1 MEIDNNTKNN
11 SNTNSSMEESN
22 KNQQKSEY
30 EKMDEYMK
38 KINNYRNN
46 NYINCL
52 EKDWYCDFYNDG
64 WAVGLIASKEKNFLC
79 VYDIYQYYIHNNK
92 QILQIQYSKNIAYF
106 RKHTKPSLENMI
118 PSRPKK
124 NFLENKIRDLLSP
137 DKENIFTNKKEEK
150 DPKVIFELYYFLHS
164 SLYYSIDYSI
174 CKAKDK
180 NSGVE
185 EGFKIILIVLEYL
198 AEFYNYINDNFDDF
212 INYKSN
218 IADSE
223 LSDLVLFDKKYAIFS
238 FWEDANNLMNKIFIK
253 NANYLVWFIESEK
266 VLQKI
271 MPSSPNMKKI
281 GPKDKLICP
290 LYEPQ
295 IDIFKLQNYNY
306 TGKNGQII
314 KLKKICSSDA
324 YQNTVDSQTKVHYYI
339 KAYFIDYFFALG
351 GYKALFSLCRENHN
365 IKLTTSIFNNIS
377 YASSLTKYFKSYFEI
392 ERNGINTILFKFVD
406 SIDAQ
411 TLNTFSKNDIFNFIK
426 KGASLCPKISEKSSI
441 IFEELYIRFKLKYLS
456 FAKNDQKRLEAI
468 NDLVNILYSI
478 EYCQLFNEKN
488 YKMNFYDG
496 KNLDE
501 VINDQKFSNRYKNIK
516 EVNYNTFC
524 TNFKNSGIIETLFK
538 EDSINE
544 EILKEIAPILFN
556 MYQNNFGIVHSEL
569 KKEEVKNTKTLV
581 FNAILNKLKQA
592 ERENIK
598 VLMEIEKI
606 ICEFCEVLTD
616 EDKFYFFNEI
626 NIVFESSMVNQNI
639 SFKEIFNFVI
649 NFSSIGV
656 KKTNSYDEDS
666 KENNEKNMGKNMTK
680 KVEEKSNK
688 NLEDEEQM
696 IEISNDKFDEK
707 IYFGL
712 ELINRFLSF
721 EQYDQLKLNDMQ
733 KLEFINAA
741 LEGIVKIISNINSPK
756 IAINIIL
763 NKIYNSIVNK
773 KDVLQHLFLLL
784 KLLNY
789 SIFNNFS
796 AELNNFL
803 PKYLKKY
810 DLAMILIDELSSFL
824 EQLKQNNISDS
835 ENNNQNEKDL
845 YSNININ
852 LIEKNVYKMENGYL
866 NENYNIKRRI
876 QTIFNL
882 LLKYKNSDINYDKI
896 KNFFIMAI
904 KFSENSKNILY
915 YYLFKTINNFSIDL
929 IKYLFENI
937 ISQKEIFVVNDLVTY
952 RICKNFI
959 IQMNKLNNSLFLM
972 NNKDIGLILN
982 KLDIEKEVLGI
993 NMLFD
998 LLSNEEQNLDAS
1010 VINDITDFICNIY
1023 FGVRFKIQTNIFKAY
1038 EDFWKNLIKNISDKL
1053 STCIENK
1060 DKKTK
1065 SIKCLILLIKKIIDI
1080 SNNRNGE
1087 IIKDISEI
1095 EKESKKYSKNN
1106 KNQAKE
1112 YSFFKMVNDSSIC
1125 YDIKING
1132 GDYFYILRY
1141 KLSSFFKIPVNQ
1153 IKIIVHQ
1160 NSLGKIK
1167 KITPQQY
1174 EKICKSSINKEF
1186 NYLKDFENIYDQ
1198 LNGLAEWESKG
1209 KKKLPLLIEVKTIEN
1224 PCKDILKF
1232 NPIEIL
1238 YNKSNL
1244 SLTLMN
1250 LLKEGEAPY
1259 TFDVLCLVRGNQN
1272 DDSTVLIEE
1281 IKNIILGKNKNND
1294 LFNFENTSIYYISYI
1309 ISNLSKTI
1317 QSNLNPSFIESFLK
1331 SDIWNNNIKNLN
1343 IISDEYNFD
1352 SNQKLPLLGELFEK
1366 YNLVNNLANI
1376 YLAIADNLGLSD
1388 IDLIWF
1394 IVYKIIKIYNYII
1407 NESVNI
1413 NLKKCG
1419 KTEGVTIDN
1428 VKDLYIESLTNINH
1442 LIVNND
1448 KILKNVISSLV
1459 KNDNNNEYMM
1469 KIKNTFEYIIFDSIL
1484 KNKLKAI
1491 NKRIKSLVIDILNKL
1506 KNDKNNQFDNQS
1518 FYYLLIDFYLTENSF
1533 NKIINILQEIYHK
1546 NSNINNYRYEN
1557 NVKILFDIITKV
1569 IFDIYEFVKEKFDIN
1584 KYIENILL
1592 PKLYKVDIPNIPSFC
1607 IFNQLI
1613 LGGVYKIFHTL
1624 LLISDTSFNA
1634 LKEKNKKIIDY
1645 LFESIIM
1652 SKCNEKILTP
1662 QNIKNEENSLTISS
1676 EFCIKEASNLFILLL
1691 FNNDLYNI
1699 DTYNSY
1705 IQKLTSFHKLCF
1717 WKGSNLSDWRLYFKE
1732 SQKSSPFVG
1741 LKNLGCTCYI
1751 NSLIQIFYHIPLM
1764 RESLLKCK
1772 FPASKNNCFY
1782 QLKIIFY
1789 SLKYLQTSYYSPKS
1803 FMDNYDDQKL
1813 NVSVQ
1818 MDAFEFFCDFLDKI
1832 EQKIAN
1838 TKNENIIKYFF
1849 MGRQNDVL
1857 TFEEDC
1863 THHRSNESQ
1872 FYSIQLQVQ
1881 GKKDIYESLDSL
1893 IEGEKMFGE
1902 NRIFCPECN
1911 RKLPAIK
1918 SQNFKTLPRIFMF
1931 VLKRFEFNYQTMQK
1945 TKINDY
1951 YHFPLI
1957 LDMNKY
1963 TEEYIKNKKDE
1974 DNKYKLKSI
1983 IIHSGNCDAGHY
1995 YAYILDE
2002 KSNEWYEFNDTKVE
2016 KININYFETEAYG
2029 KLNVISDDKG
2039 NQIEDENPRSAY
2051 MLFYEKINKDNCEKF
2066 ENIDII
2072 NEILNINNNTNN
2084 IIDNQNKIE
2093 EEDDNDFNLLSD
2105 NKIDTNEN
2113 SNKINNINEIEDND
2127 KGKQDEEIENILIP
2141 INEEMFK
2148 YFLNKKLF
2156 SGEYH
2161 HFVLSLFLNL
2171 FNKIFY
2177 HDTKLSFP
2185 DLLCGNEYTNL
2196 PNEIK
2201 NYKKNRKN
2209 QELSNI
2215 DDYILTK
2222 KILLFDV
2229 NKVNNINEINDETSN
2244 NNELSKDEKEKILDL
2259 FKNLIIYFFNVMI
2272 RGRERDYL
2280 GGTINLI
2287 KYLINNYL
2295 FCADYLV
2302 EEFSNFNVLIEYLL
2316 NCPSYEAKKLVVGI
2330 IYCAM
2335 IKCVTLYEKKMRQ
2348 EEATQKQLTQ
2358 PQNQNSKK
2366 QSEKNKK
2373 SKNKQQQVQ
2382 LQTQEEKGKD
2392 QSNSKEAQELSDEEL
2407 ARKLQDE
2414 FNNENG
2420 GDSNSYLNGKNDDF
2434 EINSN
2439 PLERKY
2445 IPQNVLKLIYN
2456 CLYIIKNLNL
2466 NNMNEAR
2473 FFYFILYRFSQ
2484 ISKKTKK
2491 FLINKALVLEL
2502 LNVHLLPEIMEEE
2515 HDRKSIY
2522 KSIEKGLYTSSHDI
2536 LNTHKDKL
2544 NGIYD
2549 KGGAFHYEN
2558 YTTMLY
2564 FYLLSHEQKEK
2575 PKHRYFE
2582 GSYTFDNKKFI
2593 RSLFFKINTKQ
2604 DAYIFANLIIVKCK
2618 HPKNYKN
2625 RIDNIIYNI
2634 INILNRADNNERI
2647 NYDVNSN
2654 KDNHNK
2660 GVYSGFE
2667 GYNNLDLENNFPR
2680 INPKYV
2686 LLIFKRFIVSN
2697 CDNKK
2702 IDEYRIN
2709 TSLKYFFKLIIKSDN
2724 VIYYNYM
2731 IMMIDFITEL
2741 FTNYFNIMNPY
2752 IKENSQYLKEIIEWI
2767 RAHSISPELYPIEG
2781 IKMYKDD
2788 NVAYRNN
2795 ITENEKIQFN
2805 AKQSDKSDKKIHKI
2819 INILEGT
2826 VNGKDYEY
2834 EADFDL
2840 TDFNFRK
2847 GDHILYDNKKAIVKE
2862 HIDELISVKII
2873 DKNND
2878 NKKDNK
2884 SNDNNDEEKNSISE
2898 IEKIKFWVAKD
2909 NKNISIFNLE

>member
-1 MEIDNNTKNN
+1 MESDNNTKNN
-11 SNTNSSMEESN
+11 SNTNSSMKQVN
-22 KNQQKSEY
+22 KNQEKNEY

-46 NYINCL
+46 HYINCL

-64 WAVGLIASKEKNFLC
+64 WKVGLIASKDKNC
-79 VYDIYQYYIHNNK
+79 ISVYDIYQYYIHDKK
-92 QILQIQYSKNIAYF
+92 QTMQISYSENIAYF
-106 RKHTKPSLENMI
+106 RKHTKPSLENLI
-118 PSRPKK
+118 QSRFKK

-137 DKENIFTNKKEEK
+137 SKKNIFTIKDEEK
-150 DPKVIFELYYFLHS
+150 DPKTIFELYYFLHS

-180 NSGVE
+180 NNGVE

-198 AEFYNYINDNFDDF
+198 AEFYNYLNDNFDDF
-212 INYKSN
+212 INYKNN

-223 LSDLVLFDKKYAIFS
+223 LSDLVLFNKKYAIFS
-238 FWEDANNLMNKIFIK
+238 FWDDANVIMNKIFIN
-253 NANYLVWFIESEK
+253 NANYLIWFIESEK

-290 LYEPQ
+290 LYENQ
-295 IDIFKLQNYNY
+295 IELFKLQNYNY
-306 TGKNGQII
+306 TGKNDQ
-314 KLKKICSSDA
+314 KLKLKRICSSEA
-324 YQNTVDSQTKVHYYI
+324 YQNTVNSQIKVHNYI
-339 KAYFIDYFFALG
+339 LAYFIDYFFAIG
-351 GYKALFSLCRENHN
+351 GYKSLFSLCRDYQN
-365 IKLTTSIFNNIS
+365 IKITTYIFNNIIYGS
-377 YASSLTKYFKSYFEI
+377 PLTKHFKSYFEI
-392 ERNGINTILFKFVD
+392 ERNGINSLLFKFVD
-406 SIDAQ
+406 SINAE
-411 TLNTFSKNDIFNFIK
+411 TLKTYSRNDILNYIK
-426 KGASLCPKISEKSSI
+426 RGASLCPRIKEKSTI
-441 IFEELYIRFKLKYLS
+441 IFEELYIRFKIKYLS
-456 FAKNDQKRLEAI
+456 FAKNDKMRLEAI

-488 YKMNFYDG
+488 YEMNFYDG

-501 VINDQKFSNRYKNIK
+501 VVNDPKFSNRDKNIK

-524 TNFKNSGIIETLFK
+524 QNFNSSGIIESLFK
-538 EDSINE
+538 QDNINE
-544 EILKEIAPILFN
+544 EILKEIAPILYN
-556 MYQNNFGIVHSEL
+556 MYQNDFGIVHSEL
-569 KKEEVKNTKTLV
+569 KKEEVKATKILV
-581 FNAILNKLKQA
+581 FNALLNKLKQVKN
-592 ERENIK
+592 ENIN

-616 EDKFYFFNEI
+616 EDKYYFFSEI
-626 NIVFESSMVNQNI
+626 NSVFYDSMANQNI
-639 SFKEIFNFVI
+639 SFKEIFNFII

-656 KKTNSYDEDS
+656 KKNNSYDEES
-666 KENNEKNMGKNMTK
+666 KENKEKNKGKNNK
-680 KVEEKSNK
+680 KKNEEKPHN
-688 NLEDEEQM
+688 NLENEEQL
-696 IEISNDKFDEK
+696 IEISNIKFDEK
-707 IYFGL
+707 NYFGL
-712 ELINRFLSF
+712 ELIYGFLSF
-721 EQYDQLKLNDMQ
+721 DQYEQLQLNDMQ
-733 KLEFINAA
+733 KLEFINDA
-741 LEGIVKIISNINSPK
+741 LEGIIKIMSNINSPK

-789 SIFNNFS
+789 TKFNNFS
-796 AELNNFL
+796 AGFNDFL

-810 DLAMILIDELSSFL
+810 DLAVILIDELSSFL
-824 EQLKQNNISDS
+824 DQLKQNNISDF
-835 ENNNQNEKDL
+835 ENNNPNEKDL

-852 LIEKNVYKMENGYL
+852 LIEKETYKMENGYL

-882 LLKYKNSDINYDKI
+882 LLKYKNININYDKI
-896 KNFFIMAI
+896 KTFFIMAI
-904 KFSENSKNILY
+904 KFSESSKNILY
-915 YYLFKTINNFSIDL
+915 YYLLKTINSFSMDF

-959 IQMNKLNNSLFLM
+959 IQMNKLNNSLYLM

-982 KLDIEKEVLGI
+982 KLEIEKEVLGI
-993 NMLFD
+993 NLLWD
-998 LLSNEEQNLDAS
+998 LLLNEEQNLDTS

-1023 FGVRFKIQTNIFKAY
+1023 FGVRLKIQTNIFKAY
-1038 EDFWKNLIKNISDKL
+1038 EDFWKNLIKSISDKL
-1053 STCIENK
+1053 NKCIENK
-1060 DKKTK
+1060 DKNIK
-1065 SIKCLILLIKKIIDI
+1065 SIKCIILLIKKIIDV

-1087 IIKDISEI
+1087 IIKDLSEI
-1095 EKESKKYSKNN
+1095 DKESKKYSKN
-1106 KNQAKE
+1106 QTKE
-1112 YSFFKMVNDSSIC
+1112 FTFFKMVNDNSIC

-1132 GDYFYILRY
+1132 GDFFYILRY
-1141 KLSSFFKIPVNQ
+1141 KLSSIYKIPVNQ
-1153 IKIIVHQ
+1153 IKIVVHQ

-1167 KITPQQY
+1167 KITNQQY
-1174 EKICKSSINKEF
+1174 EKIWKSSTNKEF

-1198 LNGLAEWESKG
+1198 LNGLEEWESKG

-1232 NPIEIL
+1232 NPIEII

-1250 LLKEGEAPY
+1250 LLKEGDAPY
-1259 TFDVLCLVRGNQN
+1259 TFDVLCLIRGNKN
-1272 DDSTVLIEE
+1272 DDSTVIIEE
-1281 IKNIILGKNKNND
+1281 IKNIILGKNKNNN
-1294 LFNFENTSIYYISYI
+1294 LFNLEKTSIYYISYI

-1317 QSNLNPSFIESFLK
+1317 QSNLYPSFIESFLK

-1352 SNQKLPLLGELFEK
+1352 NNQKLPLLGKLYEK
-1366 YNLVNNLANI
+1366 YNLVNNLVNI
-1376 YLAIADNLGLSD
+1376 YLAIADNLGISD
-1388 IDLIWF
+1388 NDLIWS
-1394 IVYKIIKIYNYII
+1394 IIYKIIKIYNYII

-1413 NLKKCG
+1413 NLNKCG
-1419 KTEGVTIDN
+1419 KTEGITIEN
-1428 VKDLYIESLTNINH
+1428 VKDLYNESLTNINH
-1442 LIVNND
+1442 LIINND
-1448 KILKNVISSLV
+1448 KILKNIISSLV
-1459 KNDNNNEYMM
+1459 KNNNSNEYII

-1484 KNKLKAI
+1484 KNKFKAI
-1491 NKRIKSLVIDILNKL
+1491 NKRIKSLIIDILNKL
-1506 KNDKNNQFDNQS
+1506 KNDINNEFDNQS

-1533 NKIINILQEIYHK
+1533 NKIINILQEIFNK
-1546 NSNINNYRYEN
+1546 NTNINNYRYEN
-1557 NVKILFDIITKV
+1557 NVKILFDIIAKV
-1569 IFDIYEFVKEKFDIN
+1569 IIDIYEFVKDKFDIN

-1592 PKLYKVDIPNIPSFC
+1592 PKIYKVNIPNIPSLC

-1613 LGGVYKIFHTL
+1613 LGGVYKLFHTV
-1624 LLISDTSFNA
+1624 LLISDTSF
-1634 LKEKNKKIIDY
+1634 KEKNKQIIDY

-1652 SKCNEKILTP
+1652 SKCNEKIITP
-1662 QNIKNEENSLTISS
+1662 QNINNEDNSITISS

-1691 FNNDLYNI
+1691 FNYNLYNI

-1717 WKGSNLSDWRLYFKE
+1717 WKGSNLSDWKLYFKE
-1732 SQKSSPFVG
+1732 SLKSAPFVG

-1772 FPASKNNCFY
+1772 CPVSKNNCFY

-1789 SLKYLQTSYYSPKS
+1789 SLKYLQTNYYSPKS
-1803 FMDNYDDQKL
+1803 FMDNYDDEKL
-1813 NVSVQ
+1813 NVNNQ

-1832 EQKIAN
+1832 EQKIKN

-1857 TFEEDC
+1857 TFKEDC

-1893 IEGEKMFGE
+1893 IEGEEMFGE

-1945 TKINDY
+1945 TKINNY
-1951 YHFPLI
+1951 YQFPLI

-1963 TEEYIKNKKDE
+1963 TEDYIKNKKDE

-2016 KININYFETEAYG
+2016 KFNINSLETEAYG
-2029 KLNVISDDKG
+2029 KLDVITDEKG
-2039 NQIEDENPRSAY
+2039 NQIEVENTRSAY

-2072 NEILNINNNTNN
+2072 NEILNINNKSN
-2084 IIDNQNKIE
+2084 IIINNQNKIE
-2093 EEDDNDFNLLSD
+2093 EKGDNDFNLLG
-2105 NKIDTNEN
+2105 NNEIDINEN
-2113 SNKINNINEIEDND
+2113 DNKINNINEIEDKD
-2127 KGKQDEEIENILIP
+2127 KSKYGEEIENILVP

-2161 HFVLSLFLNL
+2161 HFVLSLFLNVY
-2171 FNKIFY
+2171 NKIIY
-2177 HDTKLSFP
+2177 HDKKLSFS
-2185 DLLCGNEYTNL
+2185 DSLCGNEYTNL

-2209 QELSNI
+2209 QDLSNI
-2215 DDYILTK
+2215 DDYILSK
-2222 KILLFDV
+2222 KIIIFDL
-2229 NKVNNINEINDETSN
+2229 NKENNNINEINDYIDN
-2244 NNELSKDEKEKILDL
+2244 KNELNKEEEEKILEL

-2272 RGRERDYL
+2272 RAREKDYL
-2280 GGTINLI
+2280 GGTVDLI
-2287 KYLINNYL
+2287 KYFINNYL

-2316 NCPSYEAKKLVVGI
+2316 NCPSYDAKKIVVGI

-2348 EEATQKQLTQ
+2348 EGTTQKELSQ
-2358 PQNQNSKK
+2358 PQNQNNKK

-2373 SKNKQQQVQ
+2373 IKNKSQQVQ
-2382 LQTQEEKGKD
+2382 NQVQEEKNKN
-2392 QSNSKEAQELSDEEL
+2392 QINSKEAQELSDEEL

-2414 FNNENG
+2414 FNNEYKSG
-2420 GDSNSYLNGKNDDF
+2420 SNDYLNGKNDDF

-2502 LNVHLLPEIMEEE
+2502 LNIHLLPEVMEEE

-2522 KSIEKGLYTSSHDI
+2522 KSIEKSIYTSSHDI
-2536 LNTHKDKL
+2536 LNTHKNKL
-2544 NGIYD
+2544 SGIYD

-2558 YTTMLY
+2558 YTVMLY
-2564 FYLLSHEQKEK
+2564 FYLLSYDQKEK
-2575 PKHRYFE
+2575 PKHPYFE

-2604 DAYIFANLIIVKCK
+2604 DAYIFSNLIIVKCR
-2618 HPKNYKN
+2618 HPKHYKN
-2625 RIDNIIYNI
+2625 RIYNVLYYI
-2634 INILNRADNNERI
+2634 INILNRADNNGRI

-2654 KDNHNK
+2654 KDNQNK
-2660 GVYSGFE
+2660 GVYNVFE

-2697 CDNKK
+2697 CENKK
-2702 IDEYRIN
+2702 IDEYRIS

-2724 VIYYNYM
+2724 VTFYNYM
-2731 IMMIDFITEL
+2731 TMMIDFAIEL

-2767 RAHSISPELYPIEG
+2767 KSHSISPELYPIEG
-2781 IKMYKDD
+2781 ITMYKDD

-2805 AKQSDKSDKKIHKI
+2805 AKQSDKSDKKIQKI
-2819 INILEGT
+2819 MNILEGEIK
-2826 VNGKDYEY
+2826 GRDYEY

-2840 TDFNFRK
+2840 TDFSFRK
-2847 GDHILYDNKKAIVKE
+2847 GDHILYNNRKAIIKE
-2862 HIDELISVKII
+2862 HLDELISLKII
-2873 DKNND
+2873 DKDND
-2878 NKKDNK
+2878 AKKDNK
-2884 SNDNNDEEKNSISE
+2884 YNNNNDEEKKSISE

-2909 NKNISIFNLE
+2909 NKNISIFNLES

>member
-1 MEIDNNTKNN
+1 MESDNNTINN
-11 SNTNSSMEESN
+11 SNTNFSMEQAN
-22 KNQQKSEY
+22 KNHEKNEY
-30 EKMDEYMK
+30 EKMDDYMK

-64 WAVGLIASKEKNFLC
+64 WTEGLIASKEKNFLC

-106 RKHTKPSLENMI
+106 RKYTKPSSENLI
-118 PSRPKK
+118 PFRPKK
-124 NFLENKIRDLLSP
+124 NFLENKIRDLLNP
-137 DKENIFTNKKEEK
+137 EKINIFINKKEEK
-150 DPKVIFELYYFLHS
+150 DSKAIFELYYFLHS

-174 CKAKDK
+174 CKSKDK
-180 NSGVE
+180 NNGVE

-198 AEFYNYINDNFDDF
+198 SEFYNYINDNFDDF

-223 LSDLVLFDKKYAIFS
+223 LSDMVLFNKKYAIFS
-238 FWEDANNLMNKIFIK
+238 FWDDANILMNKIFIR
-253 NANYLVWFIESEK
+253 NANYLIWFIESEK

-271 MPSSPNMKKI
+271 IPSSPNMKKI

-290 LYEPQ
+290 LYDFQ
-295 IDIFKLQNYNY
+295 IDTFKLQNYNY
-306 TGKNGQII
+306 TGKNGHIL
-314 KLKKICSSDA
+314 KLKKICSSEA
-324 YQNTVDSQTKVHYYI
+324 YQNSVDSQSKVHNYI
-339 KAYFIDYFFALG
+339 LAYFIDYFYALG
-351 GYKALFSLCRENHN
+351 GYKTLFSLCRENHN
-365 IKLTTSIFNNIS
+365 IKLTISIFNNII
-377 YASSLTKYFKSYFEI
+377 YGSSLTKYFKSYLEI
-392 ERNGINTILFKFVD
+392 ERNGINTLLFKFVD
-406 SIDAQ
+406 SIDAE
-411 TLNTFSKNDIFNFIK
+411 TLNTYSQNEILNFIK
-426 KGASLCPKISEKSSI
+426 KGASLCPKISEKSAI
-441 IFEELYIRFKLKYLS
+441 IFEELYIRFKIKYLS
-456 FAKNDQKRLEAI
+456 FAKNDKKRLEAI
-468 NDLVNILYSI
+468 NDLVNILYGI

-501 VINDQKFSNRYKNIK
+501 VVNDPKFSNRDKNIK

-524 TNFKNSGIIETLFK
+524 TNFKNSGILETLFK
-538 EDSINE
+538 EDNINE

-569 KKEEVKNTKTLV
+569 KKEEVKKTKTLV
-581 FNAILNKLKQA
+581 FNAILNKLKKA

-626 NIVFESSMVNQNI
+626 KSAFYDSMVNQNI

-656 KKTNSYDEDS
+656 KRTNSYDDES
-666 KENNEKNMGKNMTK
+666 KENFEKNKGKNIKK
-680 KVEEKSNK
+680 KVEEKSNN
-688 NLEDEEQM
+688 NLEAKEQL
-696 IEISNDKFDEK
+696 IDISNISFDEK
-707 IYFGL
+707 KYFGL
-712 ELINRFLSF
+712 ELIYGFLSF
-721 EQYDQLKLNDMQ
+721 EQYDQLKANEMQ
-733 KLEFINAA
+733 KLEFINDA
-741 LEGIVKIISNINSPK
+741 LEGIVKIISNIKSPK
-756 IAINIIL
+756 NAINIVL

-789 SIFNNFS
+789 SKFNNFS
-796 AELNNFL
+796 AEFNDFL
-803 PKYLKKY
+803 PKHSNKH
-810 DLAMILIDELSSFL
+810 DLAVVLIDELSSFL
-824 EQLKQNNISDS
+824 DQLKQNNISDS
-835 ENNNQNEKDL
+835 DNNNPNEKDL

-852 LIEKNVYKMENGYL
+852 LIEKDVYKMENGYL

-882 LLKYKNSDINYDKI
+882 LLKYKNKDINYDKI
-896 KNFFIMAI
+896 KSFVIMVI
-904 KFSENSKNILY
+904 KFSESSKNILY
-915 YYLFKTINNFSIDL
+915 LYLLKTINYFSIDF

-959 IQMNKLNNSLFLM
+959 IQMNKLNNSLYLM
-972 NNKDIGLILN
+972 NNRDIGLILS
-982 KLDIEKEVLGI
+982 KVEIEKEVLGM
-993 NMLFD
+993 NLLWD
-998 LLSNEEQNLDAS
+998 LLLNEEQKLDLS

-1023 FGVRFKIQTNIFKAY
+1023 FGVRLKNQTNIFRAY
-1038 EDFWKNLIKNISDKL
+1038 EDFWKNLINNISDKL
-1053 STCIENK
+1053 KQCIENK
-1060 DKKTK
+1060 DKNMKP
-1065 SIKCLILLIKKIIDI
+1065 IKCLILLIKRIIDV

-1106 KNQAKE
+1106 KNQTKE
-1112 YSFFKMVNDSSIC
+1112 YTFFKMVNDNSIC
-1125 YDIKING
+1125 NNIKING

-1141 KLSSFFKIPVNQ
+1141 KLSSLYKIPVNQ
-1153 IKIIVHQ
+1153 IKIVVHQ

-1167 KITPQQY
+1167 KITHQQY
-1174 EKICKSSINKEF
+1174 EKIIKTSTNKEF

-1198 LNGLAEWESKG
+1198 LNGLEEWESKG
-1209 KKKLPLLIEVKTIEN
+1209 KKKLPLLIEVKTIDH

-1232 NPIEIL
+1232 NPIDIV

-1244 SLTLMN
+1244 SLILMN
-1250 LLKEGEAPY
+1250 LLKEGGAPY
-1259 TFDVLCLVRGNQN
+1259 TFDVLCLIRANKN
-1272 DDSTVLIEE
+1272 NDSTVIIEE

-1294 LFNFENTSIYYISYI
+1294 LFNFDNISIYYISYI

-1343 IISDEYNFD
+1343 IISDDYNFD
-1352 SNQKLPLLGELFEK
+1352 SNQKLPLLGELYEK
-1366 YNLVNNLANI
+1366 YNLVNNLVNI
-1376 YLAIADNLGLSD
+1376 YLAIADNLGISD
-1388 IDLIWF
+1388 VDLIWF
-1394 IVYKIIKIYNYII
+1394 IIYKIIKIYNYII

-1413 NLKKCG
+1413 NLNKCG
-1419 KTEGVTIDN
+1419 KTEGVTINN
-1428 VKDLYIESLTNINH
+1428 VKDLYNESLTNINH

-1448 KILKNVISSLV
+1448 KILKNIISSLV
-1459 KNDNNNEYMM
+1459 KNDNSNEYIL

-1484 KNKLKAI
+1484 KNKFKSI
-1491 NKRIKSLVIDILNKL
+1491 NKRIKSLIIDILNKL
-1506 KNDKNNQFDNQS
+1506 KNDKSNEFDNQS
-1518 FYYLLIDFYLTENSF
+1518 FYYVLVDFYLTENSF
-1533 NKIINILQEIYHK
+1533 NKIMNILQEIYNK
-1546 NSNINNYRYEN
+1546 NTNINKYRYEN
-1557 NVKILFDIITKV
+1557 NIKILFDIITKV
-1569 IFDIYEFVKEKFDIN
+1569 IFDIYEYVKDKFDIN

-1592 PKLYKVDIPNIPSFC
+1592 PKIYKVNVINIPSFC

-1613 LGGVYKIFHTL
+1613 LGGVYKLFHTL
-1624 LLISDTSFNA
+1624 LLISDTSFNT
-1634 LKEKNKKIIDY
+1634 LKEKSKKIIDY

-1662 QNIKNEENSLTISS
+1662 QNINNEDNSIEISS

-1717 WKGSNLSDWRLYFKE
+1717 WKGNNLSDWRLYFKE
-1732 SQKSSPFVG
+1732 NQKTSPFVG

-1751 NSLIQIFYHIPLM
+1751 NSLIQIFFHIPLM
-1764 RESLLKCK
+1764 RESLLKCEC
-1772 FPASKNNCFY
+1772 PVAKNNCFY

-1832 EQKIAN
+1832 EQKLAN

-1893 IEGEKMFGE
+1893 IEGEKMYGE

-1911 RKLPAIK
+1911 RKLPATK

-2002 KSNEWYEFNDTKVE
+2002 TSNEWYEFNDTKVE
-2016 KININYFETEAYG
+2016 KFNINSLDTEAYG
-2029 KLNVISDDKG
+2029 KLDVITDDKG
-2039 NQIEDENPRSAY
+2039 NQIEVENTRSAY
-2051 MLFYEKINKDNCEKF
+2051 MLFYEKINKDNCERFK
-2066 ENIDII
+2066 NIDII
-2072 NEILNINNNTNN
+2072 NELLNINNNCN
-2084 IIDNQNKIE
+2084 IIIDTQNKIE
-2093 EEDDNDFNLLSD
+2093 EKDDNDFNLLG
-2105 NKIDTNEN
+2105 NNEIDTNEN
-2113 SNKINNINEIEDND
+2113 GNKINNINEIDDND
-2127 KGKQDEEIENILIP
+2127 KGKQDEEIQNILIP

-2156 SGEYH
+2156 SGEYN
-2161 HFVLSLFLNL
+2161 HFVLSLFLNV
-2171 FNKIFY
+2171 FNKIIY
-2177 HDTKLSFP
+2177 HDKKLSFP
-2185 DLLCGNEYTNL
+2185 ELLCGNEYTNL
-2196 PNEIK
+2196 PSEIK

-2209 QELSNI
+2209 IELSNI

-2222 KILLFDV
+2222 KILLFDL
-2229 NKVNNINEINDETSN
+2229 NKENTNINEINDYIDN
-2244 NNELSKDEKEKILDL
+2244 KNELTKDEEEKILEL

-2272 RGRERDYL
+2272 RGREKDYL
-2280 GGTINLI
+2280 GGIVNLI
-2287 KYLINNYL
+2287 KYLINSYL
-2295 FCADYLV
+2295 FCADYLI

-2316 NCPSYEAKKLVVGI
+2316 NCPSYEAKKMVVGI

-2348 EEATQKQLTQ
+2348 EEATQITQ
-2358 PQNQNSKK
+2358 PQNQNNKK

-2373 SKNKQQQVQ
+2373 SKNKQQQGQ
-2382 LQTQEEKGKD
+2382 IEAQEEKNKS
-2392 QSNSKEAQELSDEEL
+2392 QINNKEAQELSDEEL
-2407 ARKLQDE
+2407 ARKLQ
-2414 FNNENG
+2414 NELNREY
-2420 GDSNSYLNGKNDDF
+2420 SSNPNSYLNGKNDDF

-2473 FFYFILYRFSQ
+2473 
-2484 ISKKTKK
+2484 T
-2491 FLINKALVLEL
+2491 
-2502 LNVHLLPEIMEEE
+2502 
-2515 HDRKSIY
+2515 
-2522 KSIEKGLYTSSHDI
+2522 
-2536 LNTHKDKL
+2536 
-2544 NGIYD
+2544 
-2549 KGGAFHYEN
+2549 
-2558 YTTMLY
+2558 
-2564 FYLLSHEQKEK
+2564 
-2575 PKHRYFE
+2575 
-2582 GSYTFDNKKFI
+2582 
-2593 RSLFFKINTKQ
+2593 
-2604 DAYIFANLIIVKCK
+2604 YI
-2618 HPKNYKN
+2618 
-2625 RIDNIIYNI
+2625 
-2634 INILNRADNNERI
+2634 
-2647 NYDVNSN
+2647 
-2654 KDNHNK
+2654 
-2660 GVYSGFE
+2660 
-2667 GYNNLDLENNFPR
+2667 
-2680 INPKYV
+2680 
-2686 LLIFKRFIVSN
+2686 
-2697 CDNKK
+2697 
-2702 IDEYRIN
+2702 
-2709 TSLKYFFKLIIKSDN
+2709 
-2724 VIYYNYM
+2724 
-2731 IMMIDFITEL
+2731 
-2741 FTNYFNIMNPY
+2741 
-2752 IKENSQYLKEIIEWI
+2752 
-2767 RAHSISPELYPIEG
+2767 
-2781 IKMYKDD
+2781 
-2788 NVAYRNN
+2788 
-2795 ITENEKIQFN
+2795 
-2805 AKQSDKSDKKIHKI
+2805 
-2819 INILEGT
+2819 
-2826 VNGKDYEY
+2826 
-2834 EADFDL
+2834 
-2840 TDFNFRK
+2840 
-2847 GDHILYDNKKAIVKE
+2847 
-2862 HIDELISVKII
+2862 
-2873 DKNND
+2873 
-2878 NKKDNK
+2878 
-2884 SNDNNDEEKNSISE
+2884 
-2898 IEKIKFWVAKD
+2898 
-2909 NKNISIFNLE
+2909 